1 MPGFQL
7 APPGCIMCTTTTIFD
22 LEFIGVRVEDLFA
35 GVLSHTQ
42 GFDCSDFAFEPTS
55 VEILLRD
62 EDANSVETFTT
73 GALRVEVTGQD
84 PWKKIGALTTHV
96 KAAEYLRDVFGDN
109 GITPKRIHH
118 VATIESHV
126 TGERA

>member
-1 MPGFQL
+1 M
-7 APPGCIMCTTTTIFD
+7 
-22 LEFIGVRVEDLFA
+22 
-35 GVLSHTQ
+35 H
-42 GFDCSDFAFEPTS
+42 
-55 VEILLRD
+55 D
-62 EDANSVETFTT
+62 EDADSVKTFTT

-84 PWKKIGALTTHV
+84 PWKKIGALITHM
-96 KAAEYLRDVFGDN
+96 KAAEYLLDVFGDS